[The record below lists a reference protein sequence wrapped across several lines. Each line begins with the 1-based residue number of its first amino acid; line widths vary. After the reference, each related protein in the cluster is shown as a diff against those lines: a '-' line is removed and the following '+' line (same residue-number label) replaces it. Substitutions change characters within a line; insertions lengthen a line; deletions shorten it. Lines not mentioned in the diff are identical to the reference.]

1 MFTIARAAIL
11 PLALVM
17 CITLMPGCGG
27 GTTETPAPTAAP
39 AAAEPAAATPAP
51 ATPAA
56 PAPAE
61 PALATPAAPADA
73 APASTPA
80 APAAA
85 PGVALDVKTIVGTKW
100 SVAGFVLAFAEN
112 GAVKINDEMDG
123 TYKIDGSTLTVSA
136 GGQDYVATIE
146 GDKIMYEGQPFEKVQ

>member
-1 MFTIARAAIL
+1 MFTVARTAIL
-11 PLALVM
+11 VLALV
-17 CITLMPGCGG
+17 TGLAVVSGCNPAPS
-27 GTTETPAPTAAP
+27 ETPAPAAP
-39 AAAEPAAATPAP
+39 ATPAEPAATTPAPTPPPATTPAEPAP

-56 PAPAE
+56 PA
-61 PALATPAAPADA
+61 DV

-85 PGVALDVKTIVGTKW
+85 PGVALDGKTIVGTKW
-100 SVAGFVLAFAEN
+100 SVAGFTLAFQEN

-123 TYKIDGSTLTVSA
+123 TWKLEGSNLTVSA
-136 GGQDYVATIE
+136 GGSEYPATIE